1 MRKINLGVIC
11 GVMFFLAGCPYNS
24 RHQLGKP
31 EAKNF
36 DPAIL
41 GSWVA
46 CDPKTKA
53 DCGRMTI
60 YRFNEAEYY
69 VEMGDAK
76 EPAPGVEKGKTE
88 RYRAFR
94 ADIGVPGLY
103 DVQDVDASTETAKNH
118 IYVKV
123 DMPQAGKLTV
133 SYMSDD
139 LTKTEFKSPGKLTG
153 YIKDNYKK
161 EGFFEP
167 VTTFDKE

>member
-1 MRKINLGVIC
+1 MKKTNLLLVF
-11 GVMFFLAGCPYNS
+11 GVMAFLTGCPYNS

-31 EAKNF
+31 EGKNF
-36 DPAIL
+36 DAAIL
-41 GSWVA
+41 GSWAA
-46 CDPKTKA
+46 CDPQTKM
-53 DCGRMTI
+53 DCGRMTV

-69 VEMGDAK
+69 VEMGDVK
-76 EPAPGVEKGKTE
+76 EPAPGAEKGKTE
-88 RYRAFR
+88 RYRAFK

-103 DVQDVDASTETAKNH
+103 DVQDVDASTDTKSH

-123 DMPQAGKLTV
+123 EMPQPDKLTV

-139 LTKTEFKSPGKLTG
+139 LTKTEFASPKKLAG

-167 VTTFDKE
+167 VTTFTKE

>member
-1 MRKINLGVIC
+1 MKKNLLGIGFVL
-11 GVMFFLAGCPYNS
+11 VFLTGCPYNS

-31 EAKNF
+31 EGKNF
-36 DPAIL
+36 DTALL

-46 CDPKTKA
+46 CNPVTKA

-69 VEMGDAK
+69 VEMGDFGK
-76 EPAPGVEKGKTE
+76 PAEGAEKGKTE

-94 ADIGVPGLY
+94 ADIGVPSLY
-103 DVQDVDASTETAKNH
+103 NVQDVDTSTETAKSH
-118 IYVKV
+118 IYVKLE
-123 DMPQAGKLTV
+123 MPQADMLAV
-133 SYMSDD
+133 SYISDE
-139 LTKTEFKSPGKLTG
+139 LTKTEFASPKKLAG

-167 VTTFDKE
+167 VTTFDRE

>member
-1 MRKINLGVIC
+1 MKKYLLGIGFALV
-11 GVMFFLAGCPYNS
+11 FLTGCPYNS
-24 RHQLGKP
+24 KSQLGKP

-69 VEMGDAK
+69 VEMGDLK
-76 EPAPGVEKGKTE
+76 EPGPGEGKGKTE

-94 ADIGVPGLY
+94 PDTGVPGLY
-103 DVQDVDASTETAKNH
+103 DVQDVDASTEAAKSH
-118 IYVKV
+118 IYVKLE
-123 DMPQAGKLTV
+123 MPQPDKLTV
-133 SYMSDD
+133 SYMSDEV
-139 LTKTEFKSPGKLTG
+139 TKTAFDSPKKLAS
-153 YIKDNYKK
+153 YIKANYRK

-167 VTTFDKE
+167 VTTFARE